1 MSLILLFTYPALSEH
16 FPLALFPMLGRLLT
30 VWNRHRKE
38 QGLALRDTAQRF
50 ENDNEMTFL
59 VNVWT
64 EFLGGKATR
73 LVKWTVDGELE
84 DKEAAIEWIETAW
97 EKDHLKCNWNSDFTQ
112 GSIPPLK
119 YLDKDLKALA
129 DSAPKVKN
137 PKPDLTYGLLEA
149 AFEADAQRVNDEN
162 GAGLVTN
169 GVHPFFVV
177 EAKSAERPI
186 DEAQN
191 QCARGG
197 AAMVR
202 LKRKFDGLAEGT
214 YTDEK
219 AQHEG
224 DKDSPNNQKFHI
236 DRYRTDDQSFAFSL
250 AIVPRYAMVFVHWAE
265 EAYSIEGVL
274 VTINWHMNWVT
285 DYNLVSPAAWI
296 GLHHDIDNILDWGV
310 LTRKKE
316 LDDLCKKILEREQ
329 KEGSNKKQK
338 T

>member
-1 MSLILLFTYPALSEH
+1 MSLILLFAYPALSEH
-16 FPLALFPMLGRLLT
+16 FPLALFPLLGRLLI

-38 QGLALRDTAQRF
+38 QGLELRDTAREF

-64 EFLGGKATR
+64 KFWGGKNTR
-73 LVKWTVDGELE
+73 LVKWTADGELE
-84 DKEAAIEWIETAW
+84 DEEAAIEWIETAW
-97 EKDHLKCNWNSDFTQ
+97 GKDHLKCNWNSDFTR

-119 YLDKDLKALA
+119 YLDRDLKALA

-137 PKPDLTYGLLEA
+137 PKPDLTYGLLAA
-149 AFEADAQRVNDEN
+149 AFEADAQRVNDKN

-169 GVHPFFVV
+169 GVHPFFIV

-202 LKRKFDGLAEGT
+202 LKRKFDSLAEGT
-214 YTDEK
+214 YTDEE

-224 DKDSPNNQKFHI
+224 DEDSSNKQRFPI
-236 DRYRTDDQSFAFSL
+236 DHYRTDDQSFAFSL
-250 AIVPRYAMVFVHWAE
+250 AIVPQYAKLFVHWAE
-265 EAYSIEGVL
+265 EAYSKEGEL
-274 VTINWHMNWVT
+274 VTINWHANWVT

-296 GLHHDIDNILDWGV
+296 ELHHDVDNILDWGV